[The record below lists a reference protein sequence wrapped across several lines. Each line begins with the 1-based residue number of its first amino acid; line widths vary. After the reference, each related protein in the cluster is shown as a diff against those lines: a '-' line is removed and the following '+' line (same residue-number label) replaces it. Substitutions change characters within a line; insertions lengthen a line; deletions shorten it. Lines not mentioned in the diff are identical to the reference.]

1 MKRKVLTV
9 TAAAFVGLSGVWLS
23 SGNIAY
29 ANGDIDKKISDL
41 NEKSSNVNKNINE
54 GKEEIKSLQEQQ
66 KKTEAEMKR
75 LDEKIGETNEK
86 IRNRESEISETK
98 KEIEK
103 LKKDIEEVKERIE
116 KRNELLKDRAVALQE
131 SGGSVDYM
139 QVLLGSQSFGDFISR
154 VSAVSTIVEADRELL
169 IQHEQDKKELQ
180 TKETAVQTKL
190 ESLEKALKDL
200 ETLSADLEK
209 QVDEKDKLIAT
220 LQSQEQ
226 SVNDE
231 IVGLEEEAALLADQ
245 KKAAEGEKA
254 AWEQEQREKAKAAAE
269 AKARAEAEAKASQS
283 QPAAKSAP
291 SAAPA
296 QKAEAAPAPAVTS
309 GSFMRP
315 ANGPVTSRYGY
326 REKFGRMHYG
336 IDIGKRGSS
345 VPIVSVADG
354 TVIRAYYSSSFGNV
368 VFVRHNVNGQTWV
381 SVYAHLESYNVSSGQ
396 SIGKGQ
402 QLGYMGNTGRSFGAH
417 LHFELHKGDWQG
429 SSSAVNP
436 ENYINF

>member
-296 QKAEAAPAPAVTS
+296 VTS